1 MFKKILSVVVFVA
14 LFSIGIVI
22 IPLFPSLLGI
32 AGAVIDLAIWILI
45 VAFGFVVI
53 RMIWNPKWISKA
65 ISYTFGI
72 GACVLVAALIFGI
85 GLKNIPD
92 IATPETVIAAPAATT
107 AVPET
112 TATAIPTIEATAT
125 PVPTTTATLAPIETA
140 QIVSEGIDQ
149 PSKSWFLAK
158 TGSVISG
165 DVAIF
170 DGDNNSR
177 KRPLYDSKERTAD
190 ILVLA
195 HDTYIWTEWGCYYI
209 ETPTKEDVV
218 ALINDK
224 ISEGMT
230 VRYFP
235 NLQKVAKATKLTF
248 TQEISLA
255 DLK

>member
-1 MFKKILSVVVFVA
+1 MFKKILWVVA
-14 LFSIGIVI
+14 LVALISIGIVI
-22 IPLFPSLLGI
+22 IPVFPNLLGV
-32 AGAVIDLAIWILI
+32 AGAIIDLAIWILI
-45 VAFGFVVI
+45 VAFGFLVI
-53 RMIWNPKWISKA
+53 RMIWNPRWISKA

-72 GACVLVAALIFGI
+72 GACILVAALIFGI
-85 GLKNIPD
+85 GLKNIPNV
-92 IATPETVIAAPAATT
+92 ATPETAIAAPAATT
-107 AVPET
+107 ASAT
-112 TATAIPTIEATAT
+112 TTVAPTAT
-125 PVPTTTATLAPIETA
+125 PVATVAPTATATSAPIETA
-140 QIVSEGIDQ
+140 QIISEGIDQ

-158 TGSVISG
+158 KGSVISG
-165 DVAIF
+165 DVCIY

-177 KRPLYDSKERTAD
+177 KRPLYDSKEKTAD

-209 ETPTKEDVV
+209 EVPTQEDVV

-235 NLQKVAKATKLTF
+235 TLQKVAKATKITF
-248 TQEISLA
+248 TAEISLA